1 MNTLNLI
8 DGFVLDGLTL
18 DLALIQGKTYQL
30 ILTYPGNLS
39 IGQVRGQ
46 IRKKYAEDSGEL
58 FATFNFSNTVSTVQ
72 ATTTDPITGIVTPVT
87 TTDPLTGVV
96 SPVMITTTTIVARLN
111 AVDTAPIPST
121 KYQGAPTALT
131 TRTAYVFDIEYE
143 ENNTVIELVRGLVQV
158 KPETTV

>member
-30 ILTYPGNLS
+30 VITYPDDLS
-39 IGQVRGQ
+39 TGEVRGQ

-58 FATFNFSNTVSTVQ
+58 FATFNFTNTVNTETV
-72 ATTTDPITGIVTPVT
+72 TV
-87 TTDPLTGVV
+87 TDPLTGVV
-96 SPVMITTTTIVARLN
+96 TSTTVTTTTIVAQIP
-111 AVDTAPIPST
+111 ATVTALIPST
-121 KYQGAPTALT
+121 KYQGVLPTVLS

-143 ENNTVIELVRGLVQV
+143 KNGTVIELIRGLVQV